1 MIFDKELRNK
11 VKIQRNAVRDLLK
24 YHLPKYDLTK
34 IGDSELQLS
43 WTSNDYSIRST
54 AIECT
59 MYGDWE
65 FVEVQDECNDNW
77 RYSMYLY
84 DDTQRVLNSED
95 NANDIVN
102 ALMKLLKS

>member
-11 VKIQRNAVRDLLK
+11 VKIQRNAVHDLLK

-102 ALMKLLKS
+102 ALMKILKS